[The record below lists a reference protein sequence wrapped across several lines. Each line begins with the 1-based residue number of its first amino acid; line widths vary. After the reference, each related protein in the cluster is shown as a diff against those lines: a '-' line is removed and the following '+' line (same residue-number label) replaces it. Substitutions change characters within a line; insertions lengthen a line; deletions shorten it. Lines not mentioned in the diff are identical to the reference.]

1 MAFEKYIEEANARN
15 TVGTMT
21 QCVELDDVQHLVDT
35 FRGLCPA
42 ITHRVT
48 MDWDNESLYKIRFTW
63 EPGTFGVKKPIP
75 VLLKAIK
82 TKCDESTPPTPRP
95 PSGRYGGP
103 RW

>member
-1 MAFEKYIEEANARN
+1 MDVKIRFN
-15 TVGTMT
+15 TDYSVDKSPYKWRIII
-21 QCVELDDVQHLVDT
+21 DDVQHLVDT
-35 FRGLCPA
+35 FRGLCPS